1 MDANNGSDV
10 CFDDDAKLSINPV
23 NVSAATMYKK
33 TMYVKS
39 TYLHPMRGCK
49 WSSSNKSVA
58 SVSSK
63 GMKKALKP
71 GTATNSSQKR
81 KNGKISSK
89 SNCKKETCFQ
99 HI

>member
-1 MDANNGSDV
+1 MCA
-10 CFDDDAKLSINPV
+10 LMMMLMSINPV

-49 WSSSNKSVA
+49 WSSSNKVCRFSVNC
-58 SVSSK
+58 K
-63 GMKKALKP
+63 GMIKALKP